1 LARRQKSRGFLDVAP
16 DLIVEIMSP
25 DDRWVDI
32 DEKLSDYFSIGVRLI
47 WVANPSR
54 QVIYAYR
61 SLTDVREFTQKDPL
75 PGDDV
80 LPGFAVTVAHFFE
93 E

>member
-1 LARRQKSRGFLDVAP
+1 
-16 DLIVEIMSP
+16 
-25 DDRWVDI
+25 
-32 DEKLSDYFSIGVRLI
+32 
-47 WVANPSR
+47 
-54 QVIYAYR
+54 VIYAYR